1 MSKMVELIKE
11 LAKDHR
17 KISILLPGIGPVS
30 AKVESIE
37 DDLVVVVRD
46 ENPKVVMHYTQFVIE
61 TR

>member
-1 MSKMVELIKE
+1 MSKMTELIKE

-30 AKVESIE
+30 VKVETFE

-46 ENPKVVMHYTQFVIE
+46 NNLKVVMHYTQFVLE
-61 TR
+61 SG